1 LILVKVFGVE
11 GAQAESDFLC
21 EVNMDIL
28 YIGLMAA
35 FVALSIGFVH
45 GCDKLMRRPR

>member
-1 LILVKVFGVE
+1 
-11 GAQAESDFLC
+11 
-21 EVNMDIL
+21 MDIV

-35 FVALSIGFVH
+35 FVALSIAFVR

>member
-1 LILVKVFGVE
+1 MFVKAFGVE

-28 YIGLMAA
+28 YIGLIAA
-35 FVALSIGFVH
+35 FLALSIGLVH
-45 GCDKLMRRPR
+45 GCEKLMRRPK

>member
-1 LILVKVFGVE
+1 LILVKIFGVK
-11 GAQAESDFLC
+11 GAQAELDFWC

-35 FVALSIGFVH
+35 FVALSVGLVY
-45 GCDKLMRRPR
+45 GCDKLMRRPK

>member
-1 LILVKVFGVE
+1 LIPVKVFGVK
-11 GAQAESDFLC
+11 GNQAESDFLC
-21 EVNMDIL
+21 EANMDIL

-35 FVALSIGFVH
+35 FVALSIGLVH